1 MPIRPLLRALLL
13 WMAAV
18 PLAWAADAPIA
29 PADLAA
35 RIARHEAPLIVD
47 VRSAKEYAD
56 GHLPGALN
64 IPHDEIA
71 RRWTALNARRDQE
84 IVLYCHSGRRA
95 GLAQQALEKL
105 DFTHTRL
112 LDGSIQA
119 WQAATL
125 PLQDERGP
133 EPQHD

>member
-1 MPIRPLLRALLL
+1 MATLRVMLAFLLL
-13 WMAAV
+13 LAVAPGARAGDAAV
-18 PLAWAADAPIA
+18 A

-105 DFTHTRL
+105 DFSHTRL

-119 WQAATL
+119 WQAAGL
-125 PLQDERGP
+125 PLRDEHGP
-133 EPQHD
+133 EPRHD

>member
-1 MPIRPLLRALLL
+1 MATLRVMLAFLLL
-13 WMAAV
+13 LAV
-18 PLAWAADAPIA
+18 APGARAGDAPVA

-35 RIARHEAPLIVD
+35 RMARHEAPLIVD

-71 RRWTALNARRDQE
+71 RRWTALDARRDQE

-105 DFTHTRL
+105 DFSHTRL

-119 WQAATL
+119 WQAAGL
-125 PLQDERGP
+125 PLRDEHGP
-133 EPQHD
+133 EPKHD